1 MMGRR
6 VVFMGTPDF
15 AVPCLQAIVNAGY
28 EVCGVVSQPDR
39 PKGRGRKLCPS
50 PVKEAAL
57 KLDLPVVTVER
68 VKDPAFL
75 VQLQEWQSDVAVVV
89 AFGQILPES
98 VLNMP
103 KFGCVNVH
111 ASLLPA
117 YRGAAPIHRV
127 ILDGMTKTGV
137 TTMQMDKGMDTGD
150 ILLSDAVE
158 IPPDM
163 TMGELHDR
171 LSAKGAVLIVKTLE
185 QLFDGLIQPIAQDS
199 GKASYAP
206 MLNRGIERIDWSRPA
221 QELHNQA
228 RGLNPWP
235 GAYYIC
241 DNITMK
247 LWRSRVKPAD
257 GYLQIPGRI
266 RSVSAEGLV
275 VETGRDLLEMLE
287 VQPECKRRM
296 GARDCACGY
305 CMTPGTILE

>member
-1 MMGRR
+1 MMRRR

-15 AVPCLQAIVNAGY
+15 AVPCLEAIVGAGY

-39 PKGRGRKLCPS
+39 PKGRGKKHAPS
-50 PVKEAAL
+50 PVKAAAL
-57 KLDLPVVTVER
+57 AMGLEVSTVER

-75 VQLQEWQSDVAVVV
+75 VQLQAWKPDVAVVV

-98 VLNMP
+98 VLQTP
-103 KFGCVNVH
+103 QHGCINIH

-117 YRGAAPIHRV
+117 YRGAAPIHRA
-127 ILDGMTKTGV
+127 ILNGETRSGV

-150 ILLSDAVE
+150 ILLMDAVD
-158 IPPDM
+158 ISADM
-163 TMGELHDR
+163 TVGELHDL
-171 LSAKGAVLIVKTLE
+171 LSAKGAALIVETLA
-185 QLFDGLIQPIAQDS
+185 QVFAGAIRPIAQDS
-199 GKASYAP
+199 SQATYAA
-206 MLNRGIERIDWSRPA
+206 MLDRGIERIDWKRSA
-221 QELHNQA
+221 QDLHNQV

-247 LWRSRVKPAD
+247 LWRTRVKPAS
-257 GYLQIPGRI
+257 GPLVPGRI
-266 RSVSAEGLV
+266 HAATAEGLV
-275 VETGRDLLEMLE
+275 VETGQDLLELLE

-296 GARDCACGY
+296 GAKDCACGY